1 MKNID
6 ENMKNVDIQQN
17 ISAGSTETPSDKK
30 MKKAYELAS
39 SLIRD
44 RLETEDKENIDILD
58 EMTSDDVVV
67 VEGQYDHIHLVL
79 QHSKIPFKRVDQTQL
94 SQIELRSDQTVFVN
108 CTGTFDSD
116 LARKLNTFV
125 NSGGQLITT
134 DWCLRS
140 VLEPGFP
147 GYVEY
152 NNSATSDEVVRI
164 EIVDKDDP
172 VLKGF
177 LDEET
182 DPQWWL
188 EGSSYPIKVLN
199 KNKVSILIK
208 SKQIKEK
215 YGEEP
220 VVVRFNHGDGV
231 VYHMISHFYLQR
243 TETRDAKQSMGASM
257 YSMAKGSSAK
267 TADMYKM
274 AEEDYDLNFGE
285 VQSANTSA
293 EFVSRALLSQKKK
306 FRKKGK

>member
-1 MKNID
+1 MQMKNID

-58 EMTSDDVVV
+58 EMT
-67 VEGQYDHIHLVL
+67 YLVL

-208 SKQIKEK
+208 SKQI
-215 YGEEP
+215 
-220 VVVRFNHGDGV
+220 
-231 VYHMISHFYLQR
+231 
-243 TETRDAKQSMGASM
+243 
-257 YSMAKGSSAK
+257 
-267 TADMYKM
+267 
-274 AEEDYDLNFGE
+274 
-285 VQSANTSA
+285 
-293 EFVSRALLSQKKK
+293 
-306 FRKKGK
+306 